1 MNNRQRMYRTN
12 SLIKKYLK
20 SRNFIHIY
28 LFPHLRFS
36 KDYHIENS
44 NFDAMGFK
52 ENDTHIYFFQFKTNK
67 KPTDKE
73 LQEYKQL
80 ESRFNIKCIW
90 ITISKKEMIVYN
102 ND

>member
-52 ENDTHIYFFQFKTNK
+52 KEDKHVYLFQFKTNCKPSK
-67 KPTDKE
+67 KI
-73 LQEYKQL
+73 LNEYKLL
-80 ESRFNIKCIW
+80 EEKYHIRCIW
-90 ITISKKEMIVYN
+90 ANKIKKNIILYN
-102 ND
+102 LK